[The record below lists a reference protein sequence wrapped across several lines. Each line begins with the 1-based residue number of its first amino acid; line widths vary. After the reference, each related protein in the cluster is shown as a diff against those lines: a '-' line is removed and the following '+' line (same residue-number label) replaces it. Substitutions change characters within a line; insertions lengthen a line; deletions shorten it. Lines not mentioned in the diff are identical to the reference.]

1 MRRTDKRFSPLR
13 EIFEA
18 ERPVRKEWR
27 EAERPSPEIKQMKHH
42 EAYNREIL
50 KKKKK
55 EKQICINNLQSKLQ
69 ALWAK
74 SVILMQVRQKIRADP
89 ILDIRSEITNKY
101 YLEHQRYVGEDIISK
116 SPRYFS

>member
-42 EAYNREIL
+42 EAYNRDIL
-50 KKKKK
+50 KKQT
-55 EKQICINNLQSKLQ
+55 QICINNLHSKLQ
-69 ALWAK
+69 ALRAK
-74 SVILMQVRQKIRADP
+74 SVTLMQVRRDM
-89 ILDIRSEITNKY
+89 
-101 YLEHQRYVGEDIISK
+101 SK
-116 SPRYFS
+116 SDFRH

>member
-50 KKKKK
+50 KKKK
-55 EKQICINNLQSKLQ
+55 QICINNLHSKLQ
-69 ALWAK
+69 ALWAR
-74 SVILMQVRQKIRADP
+74 SVRLMQVRQKIRADL
-89 ILDIRSEITNKY
+89 ILDIRNVRNY
-101 YLEHQRYVGEDIISK
+101 
-116 SPRYFS
+116 

>member
-42 EAYNREIL
+42 EAYNRDIQ
-50 KKKKK
+50 KKTQT
-55 EKQICINNLQSKLQ
+55 QICINNLHSKLQ
-69 ALWAK
+69 VLRAK
-74 SVILMQVRQKIRADP
+74 SVILMHVKQEIRANL
-89 ILDIRSEITNKY
+89 ISDIRKVRNY
-101 YLEHQRYVGEDIISK
+101 
-116 SPRYFS
+116 